1 MNQNL
6 DAPGAVRGQ
15 NVLKDARRKT
25 LPECFLEQL
34 NDPLIFILFVAA
46 AISMLLGEVS
56 DTAIILAVILV
67 NALVGVIQEGR
78 AQKALDAL
86 KDCEGVIIFTDL
98 MGGTPFNTAAQLG
111 RDRENVRILAG
122 TNLPMLVEVVMSRK
136 FMDDL
141 DGLVDSLL
149 QTGKEQVAK
158 FEFKQA
164 LQEEPGDE
172 DGI

>member
-1 MNQNL
+1 MIGLIVTGHANFGSGMTSSVNL
-6 DAPGAVRGQ
+6 IAGEQESYQYVDF
-15 NVLKDARRKT
+15 
-25 LPECFLEQL
+25 LPTYSTEDL
-34 NDPLIFILFVAA
+34 A
-46 AISMLLGEVS
+46 GEL
-56 DTAIILAVILV
+56 T
-67 NALVGVIQEGR
+67 
-78 AQKALDAL
+78 KALDAL

-111 RDRENVRILAG
+111 RDKENVRILAG

-141 DGLVDSLL
+141 DGLVDSRL

-164 LQEEPGDE
+164 LQEESGDE

>member
-1 MNQNL
+1 MIGLVVTGHANFGSGMTSSVNLIAGEQEANQYV
-6 DAPGAVRGQ
+6 DF
-15 NVLKDARRKT
+15 
-25 LPECFLEQL
+25 LPTYSTEDLAAEL
-34 NDPLIFILFVAA
+34 N
-46 AISMLLGEVS
+46 
-56 DTAIILAVILV
+56 
-67 NALVGVIQEGR
+67 
-78 AQKALDAL
+78 KALDAL